1 MKASRLSQKLH
12 KWLGL
17 IVGVQLLIWTVSGFY
32 MVLMDIDMIH
42 GDHLVAEQDNGID
55 LSPEIQKVLNSVV
68 STSPKATSITL
79 TRLMGRPSILV
90 KQPYQTEVFDAHT
103 GELIPAV
110 DEAQANQLATSY
122 YTGSSAIASTTLL
135 TKNPPSEI
143 GGRALP
149 LWRVNFDDAWGTTF
163 YISPI
168 TGELSTRR
176 HTLWRV
182 FDFVWMLHI
191 MDYDERENVNNKI
204 LRTVSILALLL
215 VLTGIWYL
223 YFRLDVRGWLRRSSS

>member
-1 MKASRLSQKLH
+1 
-12 KWLGL
+12 
-17 IVGVQLLIWTVSGFY
+17 
-32 MVLMDIDMIH
+32 MIH

-103 GELIPAV
+103 GELIQAV

-149 LWRVNFDDAWGTTF
+149 LWRVNFDDVWGTTF

>member
-1 MKASRLSQKLH
+1 M
-12 KWLGL
+12 
-17 IVGVQLLIWTVSGFY
+17 
-32 MVLMDIDMIH
+32 
-42 GDHLVAEQDNGID
+42 
-55 LSPEIQKVLNSVV
+55 
-68 STSPKATSITL
+68 
-79 TRLMGRPSILV
+79 
-90 KQPYQTEVFDAHT
+90 
-103 GELIPAV
+103 
-110 DEAQANQLATSY
+110 
-122 YTGSSAIASTTLL
+122 
-135 TKNPPSEI
+135 
-143 GGRALP
+143 
-149 LWRVNFDDAWGTTF
+149 NFDDAWGTTF
-163 YISPI
+163 YVSPI